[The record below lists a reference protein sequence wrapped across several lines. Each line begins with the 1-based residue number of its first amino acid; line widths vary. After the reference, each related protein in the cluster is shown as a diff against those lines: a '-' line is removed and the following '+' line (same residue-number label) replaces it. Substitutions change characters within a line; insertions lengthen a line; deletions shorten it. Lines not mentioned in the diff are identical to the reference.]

1 MLPKFWGTEELPPVS
16 PATADAIAQL
26 VASRG
31 KVTPLGVQLSQPD
44 ALRVVSMMLS
54 NAPAVYVERAKFTTD
69 DSVVMALDMEKL
81 FPAAGTVD
89 SWAQSLPAD
98 VVADVLSELGQDAPS
113 ANGGK

>member
-1 MLPKFWGTEELPPVS
+1 MLPKCWGSEDMPPVS

-54 NAPAVYVERAKFTTD
+54 DAPAVYVERAKFTD
-69 DSVVMALDMEKL
+69 DSVVVAVDMGKVFGSE
-81 FPAAGTVD
+81 
-89 SWAQSLPAD
+89 SWGHLLSAD
-98 VVADVLSELGQDAPS
+98 VVADVLRDLGKGAPS